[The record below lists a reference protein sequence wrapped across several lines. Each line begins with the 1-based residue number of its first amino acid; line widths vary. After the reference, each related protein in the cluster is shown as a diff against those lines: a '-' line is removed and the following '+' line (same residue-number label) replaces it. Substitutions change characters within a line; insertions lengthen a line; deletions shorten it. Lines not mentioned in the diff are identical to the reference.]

1 MKTVLRKILRK
12 SVRKSSE
19 IELAVVKKETFHD
32 VKKFESLDGKVTTK
46 ITNFS
51 KAANERSINVRNK
64 IFEGTEYTRRK
75 T

>member
-1 MKTVLRKILRK
+1 MRTILCESGY
-12 SVRKSSE
+12 SVQ
-19 IELAVVKKETFHD
+19 VKKEIFHD
-32 VKKFESLDGKVTTK
+32 VKKFASLDGKVTTK

-64 IFEGTEYTRRK
+64 VFEGTEYTRRK